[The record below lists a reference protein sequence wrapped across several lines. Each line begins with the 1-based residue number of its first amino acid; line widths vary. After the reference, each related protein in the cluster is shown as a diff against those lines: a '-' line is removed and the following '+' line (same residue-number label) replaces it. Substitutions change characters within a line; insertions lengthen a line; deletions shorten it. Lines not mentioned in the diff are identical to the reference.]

1 MSERDA
7 SAYPHVGHSTLTDR
21 RFHSRLTVK
30 HHLITYYARRS
41 SLSPLTHCLSA
52 HSLRPTEA
60 LLPIISS
67 SSAKLRLILTFALG
81 LAAVGSWSPHA
92 AHAVEPH
99 LMMSASQEDHG
110 PGGVSPTGEIDVAAL
125 RERRKQAQTELNAL
139 RESLASKSVTDAAG
153 EEPQERQ
160 ALLEQIVRGYDEQL
174 SDVQRLAEARQR
186 HADIVRGNSEWKE
199 LSEPPPYSIFLADQ
213 LWDTVHSLKLAVE
226 GLQSQRELLALRF
239 EQAREALATSEER
252 LRQASERMETAK
264 DLGQVGRERRNYELV
279 ALRARAASVL
289 LHAAQ
294 LSIRRVEEEL
304 AGTKVRLAFEQRQLD
319 AVSPHVMFREADL
332 AQVRTRLTKE
342 RLRFEEQLEQS
353 LVERQ
358 RQSQIVQQTE
368 QRLDLLRNKQAGG
381 KDSAEETPALLR
393 AKAAVEL
400 DQARMDNLVSQSDLL
415 QQLMNIVEGE
425 RQLWENRFV
434 IAHTSEPGKAHE
446 AYERFTLLF
455 DNFRASRD
463 YLRQQA
469 GIISGQ
475 ISEAEN
481 RMRHS
486 QAPLRAIL
494 QDLIRTLH
502 EREQAYTRALH
513 RMDEAVRFMERWR
526 DEFKEQQKELPLFD
540 RFEEWLT
547 RIGNLIKDAWKY
559 ELFSAE
565 DTIEVDGKT
574 MTGHRSV
581 TVGKT
586 LNALAIF
593 LIGYVVCVYLARAI
607 SRLAV
612 TRFGTGS
619 DVANLVRQWS
629 QALLITFLIVL
640 SFSWAKIPLT
650 IFAFLGGAFAIGV
663 GFGAQTLLKNIISG
677 ILLLIERPMRVGDLI
692 EADNVRGRVT
702 SIGLRSSTIRDA
714 KGTETLIP
722 NSSFLERALTNW
734 TYSSRVGRFSLR
746 VGAPYG
752 TAAQQI
758 MNLLSA
764 LVLQHPKVMKQPAP
778 QVLLDEFGSQARIF
792 TVNYWHELSPDVDPS
807 GIASE
812 LRFAIEQKF
821 AEAGLKVLPAT

>member
-1 MSERDA
+1 MTGVSVA
-7 SAYPHVGHSTLTDR
+7 KL
-21 RFHSRLTVK
+21 
-30 HHLITYYARRS
+30 HLI
-41 SLSPLTHCLSA
+41 
-52 HSLRPTEA
+52 
-60 LLPIISS
+60 LL
-67 SSAKLRLILTFALG
+67 LALG
-81 LAAVGSWSPHA
+81 LIGVGFSQS
-92 AHAVEPH
+92 AHAIEPNR
-99 LMMSASQEDHG
+99 ATPAPQAEQKQN
-110 PGGVSPTGEIDVAAL
+110 GVPQPDEIDVASL
-125 RERRKQAQTELNAL
+125 SERRKHAQTDLNAL
-139 RESLASKSVTDAAG
+139 RESLASKSVTGAAG
-153 EEPQERQ
+153 EEQQERQ

-174 SDVQRLAEARQR
+174 SDVQRLTEARQR
-186 HADIVRGNSEWKE
+186 HADIVRGNSEWKGFSE
-199 LSEPPPYSIFLADQ
+199 LSPYSIFLADQ

-226 GLQSQRELLALRF
+226 GLRSQRELLTLRF
-239 EQAREALATSEER
+239 EQAREALATAEER
-252 LRQASERMETAK
+252 QRQASERLETAK
-264 DLGQVGRERRNYELV
+264 DPGQVGRERRNYELV
-279 ALRARAASVL
+279 ALHTRAASVL
-289 LHAAQ
+289 LQTAQ

-304 AGTKVRLAFEQRQLD
+304 DGTKARLAFEQRRLD
-319 AVSPHVMFREADL
+319 AVSPHVMFGEADL
-332 AQVRTRLTKE
+332 AQVRTRLAKE

-353 LVERQ
+353 IGERQ
-358 RQSQIVQQTE
+358 RQSQIVQQAE

-381 KDSAEETPALLR
+381 KDAAEETPALSR

-400 DQARMDNLVSQSDLL
+400 AQARMDNLVSQSDLL

-425 RQLWENRFV
+425 RRLWENRFV
-434 IAHTSEPGKAHE
+434 VAHTSEPGKARE
-446 AYERFTLLF
+446 AYERFTPLF
-455 DNFRASRD
+455 DNFHASRD

-475 ISEAEN
+475 ISEVEN
-481 RMRHS
+481 RLRHS
-486 QAPLRAIL
+486 QMPLRATL

-502 EREQAYTRALH
+502 EREQAYTKALH
-513 RMDEAVRFMERWR
+513 RMDEAARFMERWR
-526 DEFKEQQKELPLFD
+526 DEFKQQQKELPLSD
-540 RFEEWLT
+540 RFEELLT
-547 RIGNLIKDAWKY
+547 RSGSLIKDAWRY

-574 MTGHRSV
+574 ITGHRSV

-586 LNALAIF
+586 LTALAIF

-612 TRFGTGS
+612 TRLGTGS
-619 DVANLVRQWS
+619 DVANLVRQWT

-778 QVLLDEFGSQARIF
+778 QVLLDEFGTQARIF
-792 TVNYWHELSPDVDPS
+792 TVNYWHEISSDVDPS

>member
-1 MSERDA
+1 MA
-7 SAYPHVGHSTLTDR
+7 SA
-21 RFHSRLTVK
+21 
-30 HHLITYYARRS
+30 
-41 SLSPLTHCLSA
+41 
-52 HSLRPTEA
+52 
-60 LLPIISS
+60 
-67 SSAKLRLILTFALG
+67 AKLGLLLTLALG
-81 LAAVGSWSPHA
+81 LAAADSSFPHS
-92 AHAVEPH
+92 AHAVGPN
-99 LMMSASQEDHG
+99 LTSATQVNQGPRGSSQ
-110 PGGVSPTGEIDVAAL
+110 PGEEIDVKAL
-125 RERRKQAQTELNAL
+125 RERRAQAQSDLNAV
-139 RESLASKSVTDAAG
+139 RESLASKNGTGAAQ
-153 EEPQERQ
+153 EERQERQ

-174 SDVQRLAEARQR
+174 SDFQRLTEAQQR
-186 HADIVRGNSEWKE
+186 HTDIVRSSAEWKGFP
-199 LSEPPPYSIFLADQ
+199 EPSPYSIFLADQ
-213 LWDTVHSLKLAVE
+213 LWDTVHSLKLAAE
-226 GLQSQRELLALRF
+226 GLQSQRELLTLRF
-239 EQAREALATSEER
+239 EQARDALTTAEER
-252 LRQASERMETAK
+252 QRQASERWEAAK
-264 DLGQVGRERRNYELV
+264 DPGQAGQERREYELA
-279 ALRARAASVL
+279 ALRAKAASVL
-289 LHAAQ
+289 LEAAQ
-294 LSIRRVEEEL
+294 LSKRRVEKEL
-304 AGTKVRLAFEQRQLD
+304 EGTKARLAFEQRRLD
-319 AVSPHVMFREADL
+319 AVSPHVMFSDADL
-332 AQVRTRLTKE
+332 AQVRTRLAKE

-358 RQSQIVQQTE
+358 RQSQAVQQVE
-368 QRLDLLRNKQAGG
+368 QRLDHLRNKAAGG
-381 KDSAEETPALLR
+381 KGSEEETPAFSR
-393 AKAAVEL
+393 AKAEVEL
-400 DQARMDNLVSQSDLL
+400 ARARMDNLVSQGDLL
-415 QQLMNIVEGE
+415 QQLMNVVEGE
-425 RQLWENRFV
+425 RQLWETRFV
-434 IAHTSEPGKAHE
+434 LLHTSEPGKARE
-446 AYERFTLLF
+446 VYKRFTPLF

-475 ISEAEN
+475 ISEVEN

-486 QAPLRAIL
+486 PPPLRATL
-494 QDLIRTLH
+494 QDLIRTFH
-502 EREQAYTRALH
+502 EREEVYTRALH
-513 RMDEAVRFMERWR
+513 RMEEAARFMERWR
-526 DEFKEQQKELPLFD
+526 AEFKQQQKELPLVD
-540 RFEEWLT
+540 RLEGWLT
-547 RIGNLIKDAWKY
+547 RVGSLIKDAWRY

-586 LNALAIF
+586 MTASAIF
-593 LIGYVVCVYLARAI
+593 LIGYVVCVYVARVI
-607 SRLAV
+607 GRLAV
-612 TRFGTGS
+612 TRLGMAA

-758 MNLLSA
+758 TDLLSA
-764 LVLQHPKVMKQPAP
+764 LALQHPKVMKEPAP
-778 QVLLDEFGSQARIF
+778 QVFLDEFGAQARIF
-792 TVNYWHELSPDVDPS
+792 TVNYWHEISSDVDPN
-807 GIASE
+807 GIASD

-821 AEAGLKVLPAT
+821 AESGMKVLPAT